1 MCSFMG
7 RPYTYT
13 HKVQQYSHVQ
23 VMLPAAVSL
32 LTHLEFVQVFAIAPT
47 VYIQSSELLLII
59 TELLPDRV
67 TTQSQQTELA
77 DRVSRQDADCVSLL
91 QLFYT
96 AIIMC
101 IIITRLTCISSV
113 AAQLNLPIWLP
124 VSYTYQILYLIY
136 QQL

>member
-77 DRVSRQDADCVSLL
+77 DKMQMQCFITVAL
-91 QLFYT
+91 YT
-96 AIIMC
+96 IIIMC